1 MNDTRIFRNINS
13 IEMNMITT
21 SFYKISTKFSSR
33 LDNLKRF
40 LYISID
46 KSPTEENYPSIY
58 FITNEQKKII
68 NKSSIENKIYAAGLY
83 FGFIKKGNFY
93 LSIEGA
99 EYLYR
104 QENFS
109 EFQRIQVTGIAEK
122 SILYGNNIL
131 KKMVVN
137 PPKNLKEKDFL
148 LVFNDRD
155 EIIAIAQSHV
165 NSKSILKMKPKDTIA
180 INLSDKGLYLRKKQ

>member
-1 MNDTRIFRNINS
+1 MNDTRIFRNINN
-13 IEMNMITT
+13 IEMKIIAT
-21 SFYKISTKFSSR
+21 SFYNLSTKFSSS

-46 KSPTEENYPSIY
+46 KSPTKENYPSIY

-68 NKSSIENKIYAAGLY
+68 NKSSIGNKIYAAGLY
-83 FGFIKKGNFY
+83 FGFIKKGKFY

-104 QENFS
+104 QEYFS
-109 EFQRIQVTGIAEK
+109 DFQLLQVNELGEK

-131 KKMVVN
+131 KKMVVKT
-137 PPKNLKEKDFL
+137 PENLKEKDFL
-148 LVFNDRD
+148 LIFNDRK
-155 EIIAIAQSHV
+155 EIIAIALSHV
-165 NSKSILKMKPKDTIA
+165 NSGDILKLKPKDTIA